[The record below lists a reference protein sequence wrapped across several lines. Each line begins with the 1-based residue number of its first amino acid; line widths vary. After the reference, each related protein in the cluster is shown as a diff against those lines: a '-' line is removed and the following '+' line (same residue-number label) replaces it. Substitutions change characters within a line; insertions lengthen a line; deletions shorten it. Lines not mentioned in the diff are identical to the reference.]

1 MRRSSRAWGAV
12 ATSWPCGSPTAR
24 RKRCASSCARGMP
37 PNAIARAKHRL
48 LKLLLRHGQRSLG
61 GGHAW
66 TVPWWQWVQGV
77 TLPEAPA
84 TIALHDYLAEVTHQ
98 QERVRILE
106 AHLTAA
112 VAVAPPPLRTL
123 ITGLPALRGIRL
135 ITAATLAT
143 EIGSF
148 ARF

>member
-1 MRRSSRAWGAV
+1 KLARLGRSGDLVAVWVPDRATEALRELV
-12 ATSWPCGSPTAR
+12 RTRHAAQRDCT
-24 RKRCASSCARGMP
+24 
-37 PNAIARAKHRL
+37 RAKHRL